1 MSFDYEHSS
10 GPFRDPDRRPPARLI
25 LKQVSDNEFA
35 IQEGFRY
42 EEGDDS
48 VVVGIDD
55 LTKTNLASIPSWLGW
70 FMRRHGRHTAAALMH
85 DHQVGESSGRHVDY
99 ADRVAADRRFR
110 LALRASGVP
119 AVRAGLMWT
128 AVTLATR
135 RKETD
140 RFVLLLS
147 WVATALFGMALL
159 GWGAAQ
165 PDWRAIVAAILLPV
179 PAGLFWERQWRAGI
193 IAGYALPVVIFGSLP
208 GIIAYRLYSLIERVY
223 SWWSD
228 EPPPTFNQR

>member
-1 MSFDYEHSS
+1 MSTTRIASPPIGASGSPSARAVCPPS
-10 GPFRDPDRRPPARLI
+10 GPDSCGRR
-25 LKQVSDNEFA
+25 S
-35 IQEGFRY
+35 
-42 EEGDDS
+42 
-48 VVVGIDD
+48 
-55 LTKTNLASIPSWLGW
+55 
-70 FMRRHGRHTAAALMH
+70 
-85 DHQVGESSGRHVDY
+85 
-99 ADRVAADRRFR
+99 
-110 LALRASGVP
+110 
-119 AVRAGLMWT
+119 
-128 AVTLATR
+128 TLATR

-165 PDWRAIVAAILLPV
+165 PDWRAIVAGVLLPV